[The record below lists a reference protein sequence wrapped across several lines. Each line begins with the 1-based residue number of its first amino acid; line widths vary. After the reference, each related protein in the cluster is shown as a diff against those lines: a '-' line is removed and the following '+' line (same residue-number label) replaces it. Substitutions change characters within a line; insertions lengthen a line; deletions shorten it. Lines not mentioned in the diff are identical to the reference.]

1 MRHSLQLLLFTI
13 VALSISFVTNINAYA
28 QLKQS
33 EYKGT
38 AVVSNSIVVK
48 IDDSKFKAK
57 GLQTLNESRIE
68 SIKSSFEIGT
78 NKVLHTNGIEEWKV
92 KLDDYEE
99 VLEDLNNI
107 PGVNAFPN
115 YIFKRGDYK
124 PVQIEN
130 VEHTNGTELKSFLGS
145 LYNLG

>member
-57 GLQTLNESRIE
+57 GLQTLNETRIE
-68 SIKSSFEIGT
+68 SIRTSFEIGI

-92 KLDDYEE
+92 KLGDYEE
-99 VLEDLNNI
+99 VLEDLNKI

-130 VEHTNGTELKSFLGS
+130 VEHTN
-145 LYNLG
+145 

>member
-1 MRHSLQLLLFTI
+1 MRHSLQILIFTIATLSLTLFT
-13 VALSISFVTNINAYA
+13 NIDAYA

-68 SIKSSFEIGT
+68 NIKSSFEIGT
-78 NKVLHTNGIEEWKV
+78 NKVLHTNGIEEWK
-92 KLDDYEE
+92 
-99 VLEDLNNI
+99 
-107 PGVNAFPN
+107 
-115 YIFKRGDYK
+115 
-124 PVQIEN
+124 
-130 VEHTNGTELKSFLGS
+130 
-145 LYNLG
+145 